1 MTLQGIKELSPFG
14 LSSRLVLSRNIK
26 GVASQRVFGRACYG
40 RFGNNLTILG
50 RMVVKLCTVVAD
62 KAGNM
67 SKALDW
73 M

>member
-14 LSSRLVLSRNIK
+14 LSSRLVLSCKIK
-26 GVASQRVFGRACYG
+26 GVANQRVFGRVCYG

-62 KAGNM
+62 KAGNV